1 MEYYPSRPSNV
12 TTEMETEAHTAGRR
26 AHGERLGDLLVAAGV
41 ITKEQLHEALA
52 VQRARRRRLGRVL
65 VEMGMA
71 TEEQIVSALAVQL
84 GVERVHLSDHAP
96 DPEVSRLIPHAVAKR
111 HMILPLRRHA
121 GRLRVAMSNPLDVVG
136 IDYVRARAGCPVDTL
151 IATETE
157 VSRAI
162 EASYGEMTSGWSF
175 TENIERAVQ
184 EYEGKIG
191 VPEDDEETSIE
202 GAASEAPIIDM
213 VNAIMIQAVRA
224 RATDIHVEP
233 GRADVRIRYRIDGL
247 LRTAKTLP
255 RSVLAAMISRIKIM
269 ADMDITEKRV
279 PQDGRIGLL
288 VAGSELNI
296 RVSSMPSQWGEG
308 GVLRILPK
316 SGRAPKLSELG
327 FGPELQ
333 SRLELLLTHPY
344 GIILATGPTG
354 SGKTTTL
361 YAALS
366 YLCDETRKIITVED
380 PIEYELE
387 GISQTQVNSRI
398 GVTFASQ
405 LRSILR
411 QDPDVIFVGEIRDSE
426 TAEMALRA
434 SLTGHLVLTT
444 LHTND
449 APRAIT
455 RLIDIGTLPFM
466 VGATVLGVISQRLVR
481 RVCRDCKQPY
491 QPDPELLQQVGIE
504 EKPGE
509 VFVRGSGCEKCDNSG
524 FLGRMAVCE
533 LLEMTDEL
541 RVMLGTSTTSTDW
554 AAAAPRFTIRT
565 MRDDAI
571 DKVFAGQTTVEELV
585 RAGIVMRAWS
595 ESAQPD

>member
-1 MEYYPSRPSNV
+1 M

-52 VQRARRRRLGRVL
+52 VQRTRRRRLGRVL

-162 EASYGEMTSGWSF
+162 EASYGELRSGWSF

-191 VPEDDEETSIE
+191 VPEDDEEASIE

-481 RVCRDCKQPY
+481 RVCRDCRQPY
-491 QPDPELLQQVGIE
+491 LPDPELLQQVGIE

-585 RAGIVMRAWS
+585 RAGIVIRGWS
-595 ESAQPD
+595 EPAQAG

>member
-1 MEYYPSRPSNV
+1 M